1 MSTILSSASLAPET
15 RYVAVPG
22 GQIAYQVL
30 GDGPIDLVYDH
41 GVCHLD
47 LRWDVEPEAAFLRRL
62 ASFSRLILFDRRGT
76 GVSERVAPGVVPTWE
91 DWSEDLRSVLD
102 AVGAQQVGIF
112 AEAEAGAT
120 AVLFAATQPERV
132 HSLVLANTTARHAA
146 ADGYPVG
153 LRPDEV
159 DAIVDGLAAGWGTAE
174 WLRPAFPDFGSDEDA
189 ISALARLCRAAAT
202 PGLATTVFRH
212 IYNELDVRE
221 FLPMVQAPTLV
232 LHNNWPHRAEQ
243 SAFLRE
249 QIPGATLV
257 EVPGNN
263 FLFFGDGIDAIANI
277 AAEFLTGDLPP
288 LASDRILTTVLFT
301 DIVDSTRRAVDL
313 GDRAW
318 REQLDR
324 HDQLARKLMRQHRGV
339 EVNTTGDGFVSRFDG
354 PARAIRCAMELARA
368 VRHLG
373 LEIRAGAHTGE
384 CELRGS
390 DLAGQAVHVAARVS
404 ALAGPGEVLVS
415 HTVVDLVA
423 GSGIDFDDRGGQ
435 SLKGLPGEWHLF
447 RARAG

>member
-1 MSTILSSASLAPET
+1 MRSVSSASLAPET

-22 GQIAYQVL
+22 GQIAYQVV

-76 GVSERVAPGVVPTWE
+76 GVSSRVAPGVVPTWE
-91 DWSEDLRSVLD
+91 DWSEDLRCVLD
-102 AVGAQQVGIF
+102 VVGSERAAIF

-132 HSLVLANTTARHAA
+132 QALVLGNTTARHAA
-146 ADGYPVG
+146 ADGYPAG
-153 LRPDEV
+153 LRPDEI
-159 DAIVDGLAAGWGTAE
+159 DDIIDGLAAGWGTSE
-174 WLRPAFPDFGSDEDA
+174 WLRPPFPDFSADEDA
-189 ISALARLCRAAAT
+189 IAALARLCRAAAT
-202 PGLATTVFRH
+202 PELATTLFRH

-221 FLPMVQAPTLV
+221 FLSMVRAPTLV
-232 LHNNWPHRAEQ
+232 LHNSYSPNRAAQ
-243 SAFLRE
+243 AAYLQE

-257 EVPGNN
+257 EVPGRS
-263 FLFFGDGIDAIANI
+263 FLFFGDEIDPIANM
-277 AAEFLTGDLPP
+277 AADFLTGDLAP
-288 LASDRILTTVLFT
+288 LVSDRILTTVLFT
-301 DIVDSTRRAVDL
+301 DIVDSTTRAVSL

-324 HDQLARKLMRQHRGV
+324 HDQLARKLMRQHRGI
-339 EVNTTGDGFVSRFDG
+339 EVNSTGDGFVIRFDG
-354 PARAIRCAMELARA
+354 PARAIRCAIELARA
-368 VRHLG
+368 VRQLG

-404 ALAGPGEVLVS
+404 ASAGPGEVLVS
-415 HTVVDLVA
+415 RTVVDLVA
-423 GSGIDFDDRGGQ
+423 GSGIAFDDRGEQ
-435 SLKGLPGEWHLF
+435 ALKGLPGSWHLYC
-447 RARAG
+447 ARVG